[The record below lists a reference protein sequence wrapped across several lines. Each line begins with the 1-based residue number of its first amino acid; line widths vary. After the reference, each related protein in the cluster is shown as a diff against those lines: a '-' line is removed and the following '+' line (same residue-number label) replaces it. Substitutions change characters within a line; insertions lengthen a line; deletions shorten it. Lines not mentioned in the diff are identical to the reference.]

1 MSDMSS
7 LSHEYASTTDFSRQ
21 INHAVLLLKKRSL
34 RGDLAG
40 PGSEELEN
48 ARRLAQQ
55 TVRILLHRLG
65 GAPIA
70 AVDEESLPED
80 VLLRLE
86 ERQRGNLDYFTQDLA
101 ELDQK
106 LADDAPLGTG
116 ELELLDSICEAA
128 DASASATFR
137 KLWRR

>member
-21 INHAVLLLKKRSL
+21 INHAVLLLKKRYL
-34 RGDLAG
+34 RAQSAG
-40 PGSEELEN
+40 PGAEELEN

-55 TVRILLHRLG
+55 AVCALLHRLG
-65 GAPIA
+65 GKPSASI
-70 AVDEESLPED
+70 DEESLPED
-80 VLLRLE
+80 VVLRIE

-101 ELDQK
+101 QLDQK
-106 LADDAPLGTG
+106 FAGGGPLGAE